1 MQRTIIQTSKRKER
15 DVETEGVVVNVRRTL
30 TLRDDDLE
38 QVESQGEE
46 QGFDKHA
53 HAIWI

>member
-38 QVESQGEE
+38 QVESHREE

>member
-38 QVESQGEE
+38 QVESQREE